1 MVIVLLNIT
10 ISFIAAMQLRLPN
23 QIIIIVY
30 EKENLCN
37 FLATISYDNFIFD
50 AYTGKSEWS

>member
-1 MVIVLLNIT
+1 MLTVLLNIT

-30 EKENLCN
+30 DKENLCN
-37 FLATISYDNFIFD
+37 FFATISYDNFIFD
-50 AYTGKSEWS
+50 AYTWKSE